1 MQRKHRKQMTVAE
14 ISSVESI
21 VKSVPAWHSQPYYAM
36 RAQTRKIARF
46 DVFRAIA
53 YGQVIEAKDDGR
65 AVMRGQDGTCVVVSV
80 PTRTVITV
88 WYNDPSDNHYT
99 LDLSQ
104 YTWYTDLTKWQ
115 ENCK

>member
-1 MQRKHRKQMTVAE
+1 MTVAE

-21 VKSVPAWHSQPYYAM
+21 VKSVTSWHSQPYYIM

-53 YGQVIEAKDDGR
+53 YGQVIEAKSDGR
-65 AVMRGQDGTCVVVSV
+65 AVMRGQDGTCVVIEV

-88 WYNDPSDNHYT
+88 WYNDPTDNHYT